1 MPFFEH
7 GDLSRHAQD
16 LRQSLEIVEAYF
28 NRMIDCIEQL
38 HSRNIFHR
46 DIKPQ
51 NFLVGNGTLVVS
63 DFGLCT
69 QHDSLTAFTR
79 TSTYGGTP
87 GYIPPEFLNG
97 GFRHADAAGDIFMLG
112 ITFLNILCGVESTH
126 LAVGQLPSAIFV
138 VIERACAPD
147 KARRYQSLA
156 ALRQSLQLAFA
167 TALGRRMNG
176 SSVVLSAQQAI
187 VDRWNTAQQPDQ
199 TEVCQFI
206 EELAMLPPND
216 QQLVCKDMPFEV
228 FQSMASLPLPLGAL
242 ERFIQI
248 YLEMS
253 EQADYG
259 WSFAEI
265 IANNMTVLFN
275 SPFSSETDKANALK
289 AAIIAAERQNRFA
302 AMDSCKI
309 MIASVQ
315 EGGLAQRV
323 FEIMIQYPNYFM
335 ENIDPFACRS
345 QAIQQAI
352 AILRANTAAELQR
365 ASLSNPFPE

>member
-1 MPFFEH
+1 
-7 GDLSRHAQD
+7 
-16 LRQSLEIVEAYF
+16 
-28 NRMIDCIEQL
+28 
-38 HSRNIFHR
+38 
-46 DIKPQ
+46 
-51 NFLVGNGTLVVS
+51 
-63 DFGLCT
+63 
-69 QHDSLTAFTR
+69 
-79 TSTYGGTP
+79 
-87 GYIPPEFLNG
+87 
-97 GFRHADAAGDIFMLG
+97 
-112 ITFLNILCGVESTH
+112 
-126 LAVGQLPSAIFV
+126 
-138 VIERACAPD
+138 
-147 KARRYQSLA
+147 
-156 ALRQSLQLAFA
+156 
-167 TALGRRMNG
+167 MNG